1 MENPRSYSAKI
12 SGLKF
17 EDVKVLRAA
26 AGQHWAQ
33 ARSPPSSPAA
43 PPHELGTGPHAVT
56 CNPRSDLSI
65 LLSWYTRIIVCL
77 ECLVLIWYWPT
88 ISSRS
93 TVDGWWMDRME
104 TVGLPGQEVGTM
116 ELVPGSER
124 GCGYP
129 MVHSTTAPQHHSTNS
144 RRQMWR
150 GAEQWAVGCYLQLQ
164 CLMYPSPF
172 TRSPGQW
179 SGSPQA
185 HFIEFMVA
193 SQ

>member
-26 AGQHWAQ
+26 ARGNTGHRQGHL
-33 ARSPPSSPAA
+33 PPSPAA
-43 PPHELGTGPHAVT
+43 PPNVLGTGPHAVT
-56 CNPRSDLSI
+56 CNPRSDLSM
-65 LLSWYTRIIVCL
+65 LMSWYTRIIVCL

-124 GCGYP
+124 
-129 MVHSTTAPQHHSTNS
+129 
-144 RRQMWR
+144 
-150 GAEQWAVGCYLQLQ
+150 
-164 CLMYPSPF
+164 
-172 TRSPGQW
+172 
-179 SGSPQA
+179 
-185 HFIEFMVA
+185 
-193 SQ
+193 